1 MTRAASVSRPKAIR
15 LGPWHQR
22 WVYTSLTTLWLSG
35 MLWLGFHYFISISTT
50 FGSAPHS
57 LERWWLRLH
66 GLAVIATLPVLGS
79 LAVDHAARAWR
90 LRKNRWLGAVLTV
103 YVIWLALSGYA
114 LYYFVSDTNQ
124 TWLSLL
130 HWIPGA
136 GLVPVVAMHVHYGR
150 RRGRH
155 AVSSAGRL

>member
-1 MTRAASVSRPKAIR
+1 MTRPASGPGSKTIR
-15 LGPWHQR
+15 LGPWHRR
-22 WVYTSLTTLWLSG
+22 WVYASLTALWVSG
-35 MLWLGFHYFISISTT
+35 ALWLGFHYFLDVGTL
-50 FGSAPHS
+50 FGAAPHP

-90 LRKNRWLGAVLTV
+90 LRKNRWLGAVLTA

-114 LYYFVSDTNQ
+114 LYYFVSDANQ

-130 HWIPGA
+130 HWVPGA

-150 RRGRH
+150 RRARH
-155 AVSSAGRL
+155 TVSSAVRF